1 MPVKILMPA
10 LSPTMTDGKLAKW
23 NVSIGDNVASGDV
36 LAEIETDKATMEV
49 EAVEEGKVA
58 KLLVQEGSENVAVNS
73 VIALLLEDGE
83 TADDIELPE
92 EASSEID
99 AERDAEN
106 DADDR
111 EPAEDTSSE
120 NNVDISGLQS
130 KPEALPVKADQTSS
144 GSLGFGEGIDTVNKG
159 RVLASPLAKRMASQ
173 AGIGLDKIS
182 GSGPNGRIVKRDVEA
197 VISGGLP
204 AVVAANPPSDTIYQ
218 EYELIEH
225 STMRKTIAARL
236 TESKQTVPHFYL
248 RVDCEI
254 DKLLEFRAELNKK
267 ADGAYKLSINDI
279 IIKAAGVALKKV
291 PNANACWTEA
301 GVKVFRSADI
311 SIAVSVEGG
320 LITPIIFNADGKGL
334 EQISKEMHEL
344 AERARDGKLSPEEY
358 TGGTFSISNL
368 GMYGVKSFD
377 AVINPPQACILAVG
391 AGQQSPVVH
400 NGALAVATVMNLT
413 LSADHRAVD
422 GSVAAEYMKCLSGLI
437 EDPMTMLL

>member
-92 EASSEID
+92 EASSEND
-99 AERDAEN
+99 AVD
-106 DADDR
+106 DADDLGSV
-111 EPAEDTSSE
+111 EDTSSK
-120 NNVDISGLQS
+120 NNVDIPVLQS
-130 KPEALPVKADQTSS
+130 KPEAPPLKVNHTSS
-144 GSLGFGEGIDTVNKG
+144 GHIGLGEGIDPLNKD
-159 RVLASPLAKRMASQ
+159 RVLASPLAKRMAAQ
-173 AGIGLDKIS
+173 AGIGLDEIS
-182 GSGPNGRIVKRDVEA
+182 GSGPNGRIVKRDIEA
-197 VISGGLP
+197 VLSGGLP
-204 AVVAANPPSDTIYQ
+204 AIVTANPTSDTNNQ

-291 PNANACWTEA
+291 PNANACWTES
-301 GVKVFRSADI
+301 GIKVFRSADI

-320 LITPIIFNADGKGL
+320 LITPIVFNADGKGL

-422 GSVAAEYMKCLSGLI
+422 GAVAAEYMKCLSGLI

>member
-23 NVSIGDNVASGDV
+23 NVSIGDNVVSGDV

-73 VIALLLEDGE
+73 VIAILLEDGE
-83 TADDIELPE
+83 TADDIELPKE
-92 EASSEID
+92 
-99 AERDAEN
+99 
-106 DADDR
+106 
-111 EPAEDTSSE
+111 TSSE
-120 NNVDISGLQS
+120 NDAVDDTDDLEPVEDTSPENNVEISVLQS
-130 KPEALPVKADQTSS
+130 RPEALPVKADQTSL
-144 GSLGFGEGIDTVNKG
+144 GSLGFGEGIDTVNKD
-159 RVLASPLAKRMASQ
+159 RILASPLAKRMASQ

-182 GSGPNGRIVKRDVEA
+182 GSGPNGRIVKRDIET

-204 AVVAANPPSDTIYQ
+204 AVVAASPTSDTNNQ

-267 ADGAYKLSINDI
+267 ADGAFKLSINDI

-301 GVKVFRSADI
+301 GIKVFKSADI

-334 EQISKEMHEL
+334 EQISKEMREL

-368 GMYGVKSFD
+368 GMYGVKRFD

-400 NGALAVATVMNLT
+400 NGALAVATVMNLA

-422 GSVAAEYMKCLSGLI
+422 GAVAAEYMKCLSGLI

>member
-83 TADDIELPE
+83 TADDIEIPE
-92 EASSEID
+92 EASSE
-99 AERDAEN
+99 N
-106 DADDR
+106 DAVDYGDDP
-111 EPAEDTSSE
+111 EPVEDTSSE
-120 NNVDISGLQS
+120 SNVDISVLQS

-144 GSLGFGEGIDTVNKG
+144 GSLGFGEGIDTVNKD
-159 RVLASPLAKRMASQ
+159 RILASPLAKRMASQ

-182 GSGPNGRIVKRDVEA
+182 GSGPNGRIVKRDIET

-204 AVVAANPPSDTIYQ
+204 AVVAASPTSAVINQ

-267 ADGAYKLSINDI
+267 AQGAYKLSINDI

-301 GVKVFRSADI
+301 GIKVFRSADI

-422 GSVAAEYMKCLSGLI
+422 GAVAAEYMKCLSGLI

>member
-83 TADDIELPE
+83 TADEIELT
-92 EASSEID
+92 
-99 AERDAEN
+99 
-106 DADDR
+106 
-111 EPAEDTSSE
+111 EDCVSE
-120 NNVDISGLQS
+120 NKVETPISEREREAAPLKANHTSPGHIGPGEVVD
-130 KPEALPVKADQTSS
+130 PVDKD
-144 GSLGFGEGIDTVNKG
+144 

-173 AGIGLDKIS
+173 AGIGLDEIS
-182 GSGPNGRIVKRDVEA
+182 GSGPNGRIVKRDIEA
-197 VISGGLP
+197 VLSGGLP
-204 AVVAANPPSDTIYQ
+204 AVVAANPTSDTNNQ
-218 EYELIEH
+218 KYELIEH

-236 TESKQTVPHFYL
+236 TESKQTVPHFYV

-254 DKLLEFRAELNKK
+254 DKLLEFRAVLNKK

-291 PNANACWTEA
+291 PNANVCWTES
-301 GVKVFRSADI
+301 GIRVFRSADI
-311 SIAVSVEGG
+311 SVAVSVEGG

-422 GSVAAEYMKCLSGLI
+422 GAVAAEYMECLSGLI

>member
-92 EASSEID
+92 EASSEND
-99 AERDAEN
+99 AVD
-106 DADDR
+106 DADDLGSV
-111 EPAEDTSSE
+111 EDTSSE
-120 NNVDISGLQS
+120 SNVDIPVLQS
-130 KPEALPVKADQTSS
+130 KPEAPPLKANHTSS
-144 GSLGFGEGIDTVNKG
+144 GHISLGEGIDPLNKD
-159 RVLASPLAKRMASQ
+159 RVLASPLAKRMAAQ
-173 AGIGLDKIS
+173 AGIGLDEIS
-182 GSGPNGRIVKRDVEA
+182 GSGPNGRIVKRDIEA
-197 VISGGLP
+197 VLSGGLP
-204 AVVAANPPSDTIYQ
+204 AIVTANSTIDTNNQ

-291 PNANACWTEA
+291 PNANACWTES
-301 GVKVFRSADI
+301 GIKVFRSADI

-320 LITPIIFNADGKGL
+320 LITPIVFNADGKGL

-422 GSVAAEYMKCLSGLI
+422 GAVAAEYMKCLSGLI

>member
-23 NVSIGDNVASGDV
+23 NVSIGDNVVSGDV

-73 VIALLLEDGE
+73 VIAILLEDGE
-83 TADDIELPE
+83 TADDIELPKE
-92 EASSEID
+92 
-99 AERDAEN
+99 
-106 DADDR
+106 
-111 EPAEDTSSE
+111 TSSE
-120 NNVDISGLQS
+120 NDAVDDTDDLEPVEDTSPENNVEISVLQS
-130 KPEALPVKADQTSS
+130 RPEALPVKADQTSL
-144 GSLGFGEGIDTVNKG
+144 GSLGFGEGIDTVNKE
-159 RVLASPLAKRMASQ
+159 RILASPLAKRMASQ
-173 AGIGLDKIS
+173 AGIELDKIS
-182 GSGPNGRIVKRDVEA
+182 GSGPNGRIVKRDIET

-204 AVVAANPPSDTIYQ
+204 AIVAASPTSDTNNQ

-267 ADGAYKLSINDI
+267 ADGAFKLSINDI

-301 GVKVFRSADI
+301 GIKVFKSADI

-334 EQISKEMHEL
+334 EQISKEMREL

-400 NGALAVATVMNLT
+400 NGALAVATVMNLA

-422 GSVAAEYMKCLSGLI
+422 GAVAAEYMKCLSGLI

>member
-23 NVSIGDNVASGDV
+23 NVSIGDDVASGDV

-49 EAVEEGKVA
+49 EAVEEGRVA

-83 TADDIELPE
+83 TADEIELTE
-92 EASSEID
+92 DFVSENKIEIPI
-99 AERDAEN
+99 AERE
-106 DADDR
+106 R
-111 EPAEDTSSE
+111 EATPLKANHTPPEHK
-120 NNVDISGLQS
+120 GL
-130 KPEALPVKADQTSS
+130 
-144 GSLGFGEGIDTVNKG
+144 GEGADPVDKD

-173 AGIGLDKIS
+173 AGIGLDEIS
-182 GSGPNGRIVKRDVEA
+182 GSGPNGRIVKRDIEA
-197 VISGGLP
+197 VLSGGLP
-204 AVVAANPPSDTIYQ
+204 AVVAANPTSDTNNQ

-236 TESKQTVPHFYL
+236 TESKQTVPHFYV

-291 PNANACWTEA
+291 PNANSCWTES
-301 GVKVFRSADI
+301 GIRVFRSADI
-311 SIAVSVEGG
+311 SVAVSVEGG

-422 GSVAAEYMKCLSGLI
+422 GAVAAEYMKCLSGLI

>member
-83 TADDIELPE
+83 TADDIEIPE
-92 EASSEID
+92 EASSE
-99 AERDAEN
+99 N
-106 DADDR
+106 DAVDP
-111 EPAEDTSSE
+111 EPVEDTSSE
-120 NNVDISGLQS
+120 NNVDISVLQS
-130 KPEALPVKADQTSS
+130 KPEAVPVNADQTSL
-144 GSLGFGEGIDTVNKG
+144 GSLGFGEGIDTVNKD
-159 RVLASPLAKRMASQ
+159 RILASPLAKRMASQ

-182 GSGPNGRIVKRDVEA
+182 GSGPNGRIVKRDIET

-204 AVVAANPPSDTIYQ
+204 AVVAASPTSAAINQ

-267 ADGAYKLSINDI
+267 AQGAYKLSINDI
-279 IIKAAGVALKKV
+279 IIKAAGVALRKV

-301 GVKVFRSADI
+301 GIKVFRSADI

-422 GSVAAEYMKCLSGLI
+422 GAVAAEYMKCLSGLI

>member
-83 TADDIELPE
+83 TADDIEIPE
-92 EASSEID
+92 EASSE
-99 AERDAEN
+99 N
-106 DADDR
+106 DAVDYGDDP
-111 EPAEDTSSE
+111 EPVEDTSSE
-120 NNVDISGLQS
+120 SNVDISVLQS
-130 KPEALPVKADQTSS
+130 KPEALPVSAEQTSS
-144 GSLGFGEGIDTVNKG
+144 GSLGFGEGIDTVNKD
-159 RVLASPLAKRMASQ
+159 RILASPLAKRMASQ

-182 GSGPNGRIVKRDVEA
+182 GSGPNGRIVKRDIET

-204 AVVAANPPSDTIYQ
+204 AVVAASPTSAVINQ

-267 ADGAYKLSINDI
+267 AQGAYKLSINDI

-301 GVKVFRSADI
+301 GIKVFRSADI

-422 GSVAAEYMKCLSGLI
+422 GAVAAEYMKCLSGLI

>member
-92 EASSEID
+92 EASSEND
-99 AERDAEN
+99 AVD
-106 DADDR
+106 DADDLGSV
-111 EPAEDTSSE
+111 EDTSSK
-120 NNVDISGLQS
+120 NNVDIPVLQS
-130 KPEALPVKADQTSS
+130 KPEAPPLKANHTSS
-144 GSLGFGEGIDTVNKG
+144 GHIGLGEGIDPLNKD
-159 RVLASPLAKRMASQ
+159 RVLASPLAKRMAAQ
-173 AGIGLDKIS
+173 AGIGLDEIS
-182 GSGPNGRIVKRDVEA
+182 GSGPNGRIVKRDIEA
-197 VISGGLP
+197 VLSGGLP
-204 AVVAANPPSDTIYQ
+204 AIVTANPTSDTNNQ

-291 PNANACWTEA
+291 PNANACWTES
-301 GVKVFRSADI
+301 GIKVFRSADI

-320 LITPIIFNADGKGL
+320 LITPIVFNADGKGL

-422 GSVAAEYMKCLSGLI
+422 GAVAAEYMKCLSGLI

>member
-58 KLLVQEGSENVAVNS
+58 KLLVPEGSENVAVNS

-83 TADDIELPE
+83 TADEIELT
-92 EASSEID
+92 
-99 AERDAEN
+99 
-106 DADDR
+106 
-111 EPAEDTSSE
+111 EDSLSE
-120 NNVDISGLQS
+120 NNIDISVS
-130 KPEALPVKADQTSS
+130 EREPEAPRLKADNTSS
-144 GSLGFGEGIDTVNKG
+144 GHLGLGEDIGPADKD

-182 GSGPNGRIVKRDVEA
+182 GSGPNGRIVKRDIEA
-197 VISGGLP
+197 VLSGGLP
-204 AVVAANPPSDTIYQ
+204 AIVAANPTSDVNNQ

-248 RVDCEI
+248 RMDCEI

-291 PNANACWTEA
+291 PNANACWTES
-301 GVKVFRSADI
+301 GIKVFRSADI
-311 SIAVSVEGG
+311 SVAVSVEGG

-422 GSVAAEYMKCLSGLI
+422 GASAAEYMECLSGLI

>member
-23 NVSIGDNVASGDV
+23 NVTIGDNVVSGDV

-83 TADDIELPE
+83 TADDIELLE
-92 EASSEID
+92 EASSEND
-99 AERDAEN
+99 AGE
-106 DADDR
+106 DADDF
-111 EPAEDTSSE
+111 EPVEDTSSA
-120 NNVDISGLQS
+120 NNVDIPVLQS
-130 KPEALPVKADQTSS
+130 KPEALPAKAAQTSS
-144 GSLGFGEGIDTVNKG
+144 ENFGFGEGIDTVDKD
-159 RVLASPLAKRMASQ
+159 RILASPLAKRMASQ

-182 GSGPNGRIVKRDVEA
+182 GSGPNGRIVKRDIEI

-204 AVVAANPPSDTIYQ
+204 AVVAASPTGDTNNQ

-267 ADGAYKLSINDI
+267 ANGAYKLSINDI

-301 GVKVFRSADI
+301 GIKVFRSADI

-334 EQISKEMHEL
+334 EQISREMHEL

-422 GSVAAEYMKCLSGLI
+422 GAVAAEYMKCLSGLI

>member
-83 TADDIELPE
+83 TADEIELT
-92 EASSEID
+92 
-99 AERDAEN
+99 
-106 DADDR
+106 
-111 EPAEDTSSE
+111 EDCVSE
-120 NNVDISGLQS
+120 NKVETPISEREREAAPLKANHTSPGHIGPGEVVD
-130 KPEALPVKADQTSS
+130 PVDKD
-144 GSLGFGEGIDTVNKG
+144 

-173 AGIGLDKIS
+173 AGIGLDEIS
-182 GSGPNGRIVKRDVEA
+182 GSGPNGRIVKRDIEA
-197 VISGGLP
+197 VLSGGLP
-204 AVVAANPPSDTIYQ
+204 AVVAANPTSDTNNQ
-218 EYELIEH
+218 KYELIEH

-236 TESKQTVPHFYL
+236 TESKQTVPHFYV

-291 PNANACWTEA
+291 PNANVCWTES
-301 GVKVFRSADI
+301 GIRVFRSADI
-311 SIAVSVEGG
+311 SVAVSVEGG

-422 GSVAAEYMKCLSGLI
+422 GAVAAEYMECLSGLI

>member
-1 MPVKILMPA
+1 
-10 LSPTMTDGKLAKW
+10 
-23 NVSIGDNVASGDV
+23 
-36 LAEIETDKATMEV
+36 
-49 EAVEEGKVA
+49 
-58 KLLVQEGSENVAVNS
+58 
-73 VIALLLEDGE
+73 
-83 TADDIELPE
+83 
-92 EASSEID
+92 
-99 AERDAEN
+99 
-106 DADDR
+106 
-111 EPAEDTSSE
+111 
-120 NNVDISGLQS
+120 LQS
-130 KPEALPVKADQTSS
+130 RPEALPVKADQTSL
-144 GSLGFGEGIDTVNKG
+144 GSLGFGEGIDTVNKE
-159 RVLASPLAKRMASQ
+159 RILASPLAKRMASQ
-173 AGIGLDKIS
+173 AGIELDKIS
-182 GSGPNGRIVKRDVEA
+182 GSGPNGRIVKRDIET

-204 AVVAANPPSDTIYQ
+204 AIVAASPTSDTNNQ

-267 ADGAYKLSINDI
+267 ADGAFKLSINDI

-301 GVKVFRSADI
+301 GIKVFKSADI

-334 EQISKEMHEL
+334 EQISKEMREL

-400 NGALAVATVMNLT
+400 NGALAVATVMNLA

-422 GSVAAEYMKCLSGLI
+422 GAVAAEYMKCLSGLI

>member
-23 NVSIGDNVASGDV
+23 NVRIGDNVASGDV

-92 EASSEID
+92 EASSEND
-99 AERDAEN
+99 AVD
-106 DADDR
+106 DADDLGSV
-111 EPAEDTSSE
+111 EDTSSK
-120 NNVDISGLQS
+120 NNVDIPVLQS
-130 KPEALPVKADQTSS
+130 KPEAPPLKVNHTSS
-144 GSLGFGEGIDTVNKG
+144 GHIGLGEGIDPLNKD
-159 RVLASPLAKRMASQ
+159 RVLASPLAKRMAAQ
-173 AGIGLDKIS
+173 AGIGLDEIS
-182 GSGPNGRIVKRDVEA
+182 GSGPNGRIVKRDIEA
-197 VISGGLP
+197 VLSGGLP
-204 AVVAANPPSDTIYQ
+204 AIVTANPTSDTNNQ

-291 PNANACWTEA
+291 PNANACWTES
-301 GVKVFRSADI
+301 GIKVFRSADI

-320 LITPIIFNADGKGL
+320 LITPIVFNADGKGL

-422 GSVAAEYMKCLSGLI
+422 GAVAAEYMKCLSGLI

>member
-83 TADDIELPE
+83 TADEIELT
-92 EASSEID
+92 
-99 AERDAEN
+99 
-106 DADDR
+106 
-111 EPAEDTSSE
+111 EDCVSE
-120 NNVDISGLQS
+120 NKVETPISEREREAAPLKANHTSPGHIGPGEVVD
-130 KPEALPVKADQTSS
+130 PVDKD
-144 GSLGFGEGIDTVNKG
+144 

-173 AGIGLDKIS
+173 AGIGLDEIS
-182 GSGPNGRIVKRDVEA
+182 GSGPNGRIVKRDIEA
-197 VISGGLP
+197 VLSGGLP
-204 AVVAANPPSDTIYQ
+204 AVVAANPTSDTNNQ

-236 TESKQTVPHFYL
+236 TESKQTVPHFYV

-254 DKLLEFRAELNKK
+254 DKLLEFRAVLNKK

-291 PNANACWTEA
+291 PNANVCWTES
-301 GVKVFRSADI
+301 GIRVFRSADI
-311 SIAVSVEGG
+311 SVAVSVEGG

-422 GSVAAEYMKCLSGLI
+422 GAVAAEYMECLSGLI

>member
-92 EASSEID
+92 EASSEND
-99 AERDAEN
+99 TVD
-106 DADDR
+106 DADDLGSV
-111 EPAEDTSSE
+111 EDTSSE
-120 NNVDISGLQS
+120 SNVDIPVLQS
-130 KPEALPVKADQTSS
+130 KPEAPPLKANHTSS
-144 GSLGFGEGIDTVNKG
+144 GHISLGEGIDPLNKD
-159 RVLASPLAKRMASQ
+159 RVLASPLAKRMAAQ
-173 AGIGLDKIS
+173 AGIGLDEIS
-182 GSGPNGRIVKRDVEA
+182 GSGPNGRIVKRDIEA
-197 VISGGLP
+197 VLSGGLP
-204 AVVAANPPSDTIYQ
+204 AIVTANPTSDTNNQ

-291 PNANACWTEA
+291 PNANACWTES
-301 GVKVFRSADI
+301 GIKVFRSADI

-320 LITPIIFNADGKGL
+320 LITPIVFNADGKGL

-422 GSVAAEYMKCLSGLI
+422 GAVAAEYMKCLSGLI

>member
-92 EASSEID
+92 EASSEND
-99 AERDAEN
+99 AVD
-106 DADDR
+106 DADDLGSV
-111 EPAEDTSSE
+111 EDTSSE
-120 NNVDISGLQS
+120 SNVDIPVLQS
-130 KPEALPVKADQTSS
+130 KPEAPPLKANHTSS
-144 GSLGFGEGIDTVNKG
+144 GHISLGEGIDPLNKD
-159 RVLASPLAKRMASQ
+159 RVLASPLAKRMAAQ
-173 AGIGLDKIS
+173 AGIGLDEIS
-182 GSGPNGRIVKRDVEA
+182 GSGPNGRIVKRDIEA
-197 VISGGLP
+197 VLSGGLP
-204 AVVAANPPSDTIYQ
+204 AIVTANPTSDTNNQ

-291 PNANACWTEA
+291 PNANACWTES
-301 GVKVFRSADI
+301 GIKVFRSADI

-320 LITPIIFNADGKGL
+320 LITPIVFNADGKGL

-422 GSVAAEYMKCLSGLI
+422 GAVAAEYMKCLSGLI

>member
-83 TADDIELPE
+83 TADDIEIPE
-92 EASSEID
+92 EASSE
-99 AERDAEN
+99 N
-106 DADDR
+106 DAVDYGDDP
-111 EPAEDTSSE
+111 EPVEDTSSE
-120 NNVDISGLQS
+120 NNVDISVLQS
-130 KPEALPVKADQTSS
+130 KPEAVPVNADQTSL
-144 GSLGFGEGIDTVNKG
+144 GSLGFGEGIDTVNKD
-159 RVLASPLAKRMASQ
+159 RILASPLAKRMASQ

-182 GSGPNGRIVKRDVEA
+182 GSGPNGRIVKRDIET

-204 AVVAANPPSDTIYQ
+204 AVVAASPTSATNNQ

-267 ADGAYKLSINDI
+267 AQGAYKLSINDI

-301 GVKVFRSADI
+301 GIKVFRSADI

-422 GSVAAEYMKCLSGLI
+422 GAVAAEYMKCLSGLI

>member
-92 EASSEID
+92 EASSEND
-99 AERDAEN
+99 AVD
-106 DADDR
+106 DADDLGSV
-111 EPAEDTSSE
+111 EETSFE
-120 NNVDISGLQS
+120 NNVDIPVLQS
-130 KPEALPVKADQTSS
+130 KPEAPPLKANHTSS
-144 GSLGFGEGIDTVNKG
+144 GHISLGEGIDPLNKD
-159 RVLASPLAKRMASQ
+159 RVLASPLAKRMAAQ
-173 AGIGLDKIS
+173 AGIGLDEIS
-182 GSGPNGRIVKRDVEA
+182 GSGPNGRIVKRDIEA
-197 VISGGLP
+197 VLSGGLP
-204 AVVAANPPSDTIYQ
+204 AIVTANPTSDTNNQ

-291 PNANACWTEA
+291 PNANACWTES
-301 GVKVFRSADI
+301 GIKVFRSADI

-320 LITPIIFNADGKGL
+320 LITPIVFNADGKGL

-422 GSVAAEYMKCLSGLI
+422 GAVAAEYMKCLSGLI